1 MLFFFFCPLRGGDEV
16 QCPHGLFDVDVND
29 LTTYMKMKIDFIFLQ
44 FHFKSSVQN
53 PKTVLHI

>member
-16 QCPHGLFDVDVND
+16 QCPLDVDVND